1 MPSKQISKY
10 GRTWKLTDVEDSD
23 VDLLIE
29 MECIKKGGEWKEG
42 DRDCG
47 KGLSFHYEQMRRCL
61 WPELD
66 GDHNGQ
72 RWHTLIRNEVVGHKF
87 TALMGSASS
96 GKTHSAAWIFLAE
109 YYCYPN
115 ETCVLISSTDLR
127 GLELR
132 VWGEIKSLHE
142 RAQLQFGRGIIKGT
156 LIDSKHA
163 ISTDDLEEDGARDLR
178 KGLIGIPCIQGGK
191 FVGLGKYAGVKQKRV
206 RLLADEC
213 QFMSESFLSAV
224 ANLDKNEDF
233 KAVFCGNPNDILDP
247 LGKVAEPKDGWA
259 THMEPTKTECW
270 DTRFMNGRC
279 VNLIGTD
286 SPNFDF
292 PEIEPTRFKYLISR
306 EKIANTLSFFAKD
319 SIEYYSQC
327 VGSMKIGIMAR
338 RVLTRD
344 LCRQFGA
351 QEDVLWQGDGLTYI
365 YFVDASYGGDRC
377 VAGSASFGKDTAGKT
392 VLNFN
397 EPKIIPILVGTGK
410 EPEYQIADYVKQDCE
425 SQGIQPA
432 NMGHDAT
439 GRGSLGTAIAQ
450 VWSSKTQPVESG
462 GAPTQRP
469 VCADLF
475 IYDEKEKKQR
485 LKRCDEHYDRRVTEY
500 WFSVRY
506 AVEASQVRNLPEEV
520 MDELCTRRW
529 DMTGNNKISVEVKN
543 GTKTKPGMKQR
554 TGKSPDLGDWAAGIV
569 EMARR
574 RGFLIAKLAN
584 NSIADANTSDWIRS
598 LHKKQSEQRKNHE
611 LQEA

>member
-1 MPSKQISKY
+1 MTKTVQKY
-10 GRTWKLTDVEDSD
+10 NRTWKLTDVQDSD

-29 MECIKKGGEWKEG
+29 MECIKRGGEWKEKG
-42 DRDCG
+42 EICG
-47 KGLSFHYEQMRRCL
+47 QGLSFHYEQMRRCL

-72 RWHTLIRNEVVGHKF
+72 RWHTLCRNELVRNRIN
-87 TALMGSASS
+87 ALMGCASS
-96 GKTHSAAWIFLAE
+96 GKTHEASWFFLCD
-109 YYCYPN
+109 YYCWPK
-115 ETCVLISSTDLR
+115 ETCVLVSSTDLR

-142 RAQLQFGRGIIKGT
+142 RAQIRFGSDIIAGH

-163 ISTDDLEEDGARDLR
+163 ISTDDLEESGARDLR
-178 KGLIGIPCIQGGK
+178 RGIIGIPCVQGGK
-191 FVGLGKYAGVKQKRV
+191 FVGLGKYVGIKQKRM
-206 RLLADEC
+206 RLLADEV
-213 QFMSESFLSAV
+213 QFCGDSFLSAV

-233 KAVFCGNPNDILDP
+233 RAAFCGNPNDILDP

-259 THMEPTKTECW
+259 SHMEPTKTEVW

-279 VNLIGTD
+279 INLIGTD

-292 PEIEPTRFKYLISR
+292 PASEPARFKYLISR

-319 SIEYYSQC
+319 SVEYFAQC
-327 VGSMKIGIMAR
+327 IGAMKIGLMSR

-344 LCRQFGA
+344 LCRQFNA
-351 QEDVLWQGDGLTYI
+351 QGDVAWQGENMTKV

-377 VAGSASFGKDTAGKT
+377 VAGSADFGKDTTGKII
-392 VLNFN
+392 LNFN

-410 EPEYQIADYVKQDCE
+410 EPEYQIADFVKQDCE
-425 SQGIQPA
+425 TQGIQPN

-450 VWSSKTQPVESG
+450 QWSAKTQPIESG
-462 GAPTQRP
+462 GAPTKRP
-469 VCADLF
+469 VSLDLY
-475 IYDEKEKKQR
+475 IYDDKEKKQR

-506 AVEASQVRNLPEEV
+506 AVESSQIRGLPEEV
-520 MDELCTRRW
+520 MDELCTRKW
-529 DMTGNNKISVEVKN
+529 DMTTNNKIAVEVKS

-574 RGFLIAKLAN
+574 KGFLISKLAN
-584 NSIADANTSDWIRS
+584 SSIEDAKSNDGLKKLAQQHSDM
-598 LHKKQSEQRKNHE
+598 RKAHE
-611 LQEA
+611 LVEV

>member
-1 MPSKQISKY
+1 MPTKNITKY
-10 GRTWKLTDVEDSD
+10 GRTWKLTDVDDSD

-29 MECIKKGGEWKEG
+29 MECVKRGGEWKEKG
-42 DRDCG
+42 ETCG

-72 RWHTLIRNEVVGHKF
+72 RWHTLIRNEVVNHKF
-87 TALMGSASS
+87 TALMGCASS
-96 GKTHSAAWIFLAE
+96 GKTHSAAWIFLCE
-109 YYCYPN
+109 YYCFPK

-142 RAQLQFGRGIIKGT
+142 RAQIRFSFIPGN

-213 QFMSESFLSAV
+213 QFMSESFLSAIS
-224 ANLDKNEDF
+224 NLDKNEDF

-247 LGKVAEPKDGWA
+247 LGKVAEPKDGW
-259 THMEPTKTECW
+259 TSHMEPTKTECW

-279 VNLIGTD
+279 VNLVGTD

-292 PEIEPTRFKYLISR
+292 PEEEPTRFKYLISR
-306 EKIANTLSFFAKD
+306 EKIASTLTFFAKD
-319 SIEYYSQC
+319 SVEYYSQC
-327 VGSMKIGIMAR
+327 VGVMKVGTMSR

-351 QEDVLWQGDGLTYI
+351 QEDVFWQGSSNTKV

-377 VAGSASFGKDTAGKT
+377 VAGSAEFGKDTTGHT
-392 VLNFN
+392 VLSFN

-410 EPEYQIADYVKQDCE
+410 EPEYQIADFVKKDCE
-425 SQGIQPA
+425 EQGIPPH

-450 VWSSKTQPVESG
+450 VWSAKTQPIESG

-469 VCADLF
+469 VSLDLMIF
-475 IYDEKEKKQR
+475 DDKEKKHR

-506 AVEASQVRNLPEEV
+506 AVEASQIRNLPEEV
-520 MDELCTRRW
+520 MEELCTRRW
-529 DMTGNNKISVEVKN
+529 DMTNNNKIAVEVKN

-574 RGFLIAKLAN
+574 MGFQISKLAN
-584 NSIADANTSDWIRS
+584 NTVSASGNAGWFNKLADKQ
-598 LHKKQSEQRKNHE
+598 KKLQRAHE
-611 LQEA
+611 LQEV